1 MQTMMRILTL
11 AFAML
16 VLTAAAQAQIVPP
29 PVPSIVPPPPAPSA
43 PPPPK
48 IEVPPVPKMDQP
60 LQSPKASQSRR
71 SSFGDRIVTCLDD
84 AYAARLAPGDRLAY
98 SRGCANRTD

>member
-1 MQTMMRILTL
+1 MQIMMRIVTFAAALLALTL
-11 AFAML
+11 
-16 VLTAAAQAQIVPP
+16 AAQAQIVPP
-29 PVPSIVPPPPAPSA
+29 PVPSIVPAPPTPSA

-60 LQSPKASQSRR
+60 LQSPKALQSRR

-84 AYAARLAPGDRLAY
+84 AYAARLAPGDRVAY
-98 SRGCANRTD
+98 SRGCANRVD

>member
-1 MQTMMRILTL
+1 MQMMMRIVTLSAALLTL
-11 AFAML
+11 
-16 VLTAAAQAQIVPP
+16 TAVAQAQIVPP

-48 IEVPPVPKMDQP
+48 IDVPPVPQMDQP
-60 LQSPKASQSRR
+60 PQSPKASQSRR
-71 SSFGDRIVTCLDD
+71 SSFGDHIVTCLDD
-84 AYAARLAPGDRLAY
+84 SYAARLAPGERVAY